1 MNGFRRR
8 APQAWNPYGHAEQKR
23 NFAVSQPPR
32 CTATA
37 LCDLL
42 GIYEGFGPQDIR
54 DPRGHRV
61 LFTALDRFPHMIEL
75 KEPDGKTDLRQPQRE
90 VEKIKRGGKDN
101 SHFGGYHA
109 LRAATLTWIPAT
121 VKFPTVIAVRSS
133 LLSRP
138 GNELYYKHFD
148 NFGGNMTVLVCRRV
162 GPHLLVPVTW
172 YPIDRGPNESEIV
185 YHSLPIK

>member
-1 MNGFRRR
+1 MNEFRRSR
-8 APQAWNPYGHAEQKR
+8 PQEWNPYGRPAPAR
-23 NFAVSQPPR
+23 SFAVTPPAR
-32 CTATA
+32 CPATA

-42 GIYEGFGPQDIR
+42 EVYEGFGPQDIR
-54 DPRGHRV
+54 DPRGHRI
-61 LFTALDRFPHMIEL
+61 LFTALDRFPHLIDL
-75 KEPDGKTDLRQPQRE
+75 KEADGKTDLRQPQRE
-90 VEKIKRGGKDN
+90 VERIKRGEKDN

-121 VKFPTVIAVRSS
+121 VRFPTVIAVRSF

-148 NFGGNMTVLVCRRV
+148 KFGGKMTVLVCRRV
-162 GPHLLVPVTW
+162 GPELLVPVTW
-172 YPIDRGPNESEIV
+172 YPIDRGPKESEIV